1 MSFILCSACLSHT
14 FFTANLK
21 FNPAIWIIFWGY
33 WVLCHADALEKMAL
47 STSTTFTSKIQQ
59 FRWTS
64 AQSIAAIISSDIL
77 SARSSREPS
86 RSEKVL
92 SSVSLDDLWSDHQST
107 PIISAHATCGIVVN
121 AIQKA
126 IESLI
131 YLWIE
136 TDPKRLHAPFMG
148 LGIDIDPRAVWSR
161 TLSSLLS
168 SLISL
173 QKVPSTSQIA
183 TAKAGELFQQYGD
196 LISEHWVM
204 EY

>member
-1 MSFILCSACLSHT
+1 ML
-14 FFTANLK
+14 FTANLN

-33 WVLCHADALEKMAL
+33 WVLRHADALEQMAL
-47 STSTTFTSKIQQ
+47 STSTTFMSKIQQ
-59 FRWTS
+59 FKWTS
-64 AQSIAAIISSDIL
+64 AQSIAAITSSDIL
-77 SARSSREPS
+77 NT
-86 RSEKVL
+86 L
-92 SSVSLDDLWSDHQST
+92 SSLESSHSEELVSSASVDDLWSDHQST
-107 PIISAHATCGIVVN
+107 PVISAHATCGIVVN

-131 YLWIE
+131 HLWIE
-136 TDPKRLHAPFMG
+136 TGPRHLHAPFMG
-148 LGIDIDPRAVWSR
+148 LGIDSDPQTVWSR

-183 TAKAGELFQQYGD
+183 TAKAGELFQQHGD